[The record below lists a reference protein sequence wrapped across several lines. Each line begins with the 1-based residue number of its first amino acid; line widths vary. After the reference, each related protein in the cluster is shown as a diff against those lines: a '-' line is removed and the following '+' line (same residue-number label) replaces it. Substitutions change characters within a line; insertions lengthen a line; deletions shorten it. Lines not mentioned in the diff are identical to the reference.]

1 MLGLGQ
7 QVYTQFI
14 PRGTIFLIR
23 AVDGLVYAAVA
34 DGNDDPEVP
43 LELDMLV
50 CWSKNVLLGQRCR
63 KADSCKCGQDFRPK
77 AYYCLQLGTLRVKI
91 SSKVPLIRNFRWYS
105 GG

>member
-1 MLGLGQ
+1 MLGLEQ
-7 QVYTQFI
+7 QVYIQFI
-14 PRGTIFLIR
+14 LRSTIVLIR
-23 AVDGLVYAAVA
+23 AVDGLVYSSVA

-43 LELDMLV
+43 LKLDMLV
-50 CWSKNVLLGQRCR
+50 CWSKNVLLGQICR

-91 SSKVPLIRNFRWYS
+91 SSKVPLIRNFRRYS